1 MLFRHSFKKEKAI
14 LPFKDLQFFYSTVTL
29 LAKLRG

>member
-1 MLFRHSFKKEKAI
+1 MQGDVVLMAFGAHLSSS
-14 LPFKDLQFFYSTVTL
+14 YSTVTL

>member
-1 MLFRHSFKKEKAI
+1 MCRAVLRSFFRPTESLAASG
-14 LPFKDLQFFYSTVTL
+14 YSTVTL